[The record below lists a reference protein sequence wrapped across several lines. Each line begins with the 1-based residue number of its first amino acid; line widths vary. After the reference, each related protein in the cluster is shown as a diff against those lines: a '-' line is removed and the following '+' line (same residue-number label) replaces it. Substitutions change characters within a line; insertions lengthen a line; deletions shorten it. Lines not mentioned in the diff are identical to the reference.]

1 MTRAVLAVVAALVLT
16 LTTAPAAL
24 AHDVL
29 LESSPAD
36 GARLA
41 SSPREIM
48 LTFSADLLPT
58 RAAMVLSDDAGA
70 TVAEAPA
77 EVEGRVAAV
86 SLEEEL
92 PAAGYTVTW
101 SVVSS
106 DGHRIHGDLAF
117 TVEGPAEGTGSAG
130 SAGTAT
136 DAADPAGEGTDVRAA
151 APADPDAS
159 ADGAD
164 VSAKVGN
171 GGDGGRND
179 PGGNQVNNPT
189 GGLDVPGWVVL
200 VLAIGALGGAV
211 AIAVR
216 RWRG

>member
-1 MTRAVLAVVAALVLT
+1 MIRAVLAVVTALVLA

-41 SSPREIM
+41 SSPGEIT
-48 LTFSADLLPT
+48 LTFSADLLAT
-58 RAAMVLSDDAGA
+58 GAAMVLTDAAGA
-70 TVAEAPA
+70 TVTEAPA
-77 EVEGRVAAV
+77 EVDGRVAAV
-86 SLEEEL
+86 ALEEEL

-106 DGHRIHGDLAF
+106 DGHRIDGDLAF
-117 TVEGPAEGTGSAG
+117 TVEGP
-130 SAGTAT
+130 
-136 DAADPAGEGTDVRAA
+136 DTDVRAA
-151 APADPDAS
+151 GPADPGAPADDAD
-159 ADGAD
+159 AA
-164 VSAKVGN
+164 AKVGN
-171 GGDGGRND
+171 GGGDGGND
-179 PGGNQVNNPT
+179 PGGDQVNNPT
-189 GGLDVPGWVVL
+189 GGLDVPGWAVL
-200 VLAIGALGGAV
+200 VLAIGALAAAV

>member
-1 MTRAVLAVVAALVLT
+1 MIRAVLAVVAALVLA

-41 SSPREIM
+41 SSPREIT
-48 LTFSADLLPT
+48 LTFSADLLAT
-58 RAAMVLSDDAGA
+58 GAAMVVSDDAGA

-77 EVEGRVAAV
+77 EVDGRVAAV

-106 DGHRIHGDLAF
+106 DGHRIDGDLTF

-130 SAGTAT
+130 SAGSTAT
-136 DAADPAGEGTDVRAA
+136 DAADTAGEGTDVRAA

-171 GGDGGRND
+171 GGGGND
-179 PGGNQVNNPT
+179 PGGDQVNNPA

>member
-1 MTRAVLAVVAALVLT
+1 MIRAVLAVVAALVLA
-16 LTTAPAAL
+16 TAPAAT

-41 SSPREIM
+41 SSPREIT
-48 LTFSADLLPT
+48 LTFSADLLAT
-58 RAAMVLSDDAGA
+58 GAAMAVSDDAAA

-77 EVEGRVAAV
+77 EVDGRVAAV

-92 PAAGYTVTW
+92 PAGGYTVTW

-106 DGHRIHGDLAF
+106 DGHRIDGDLTF

-171 GGDGGRND
+171 GGDGGGND
-179 PGGNQVNNPT
+179 PGGDQVNNPT

>member
-41 SSPREIM
+41 SSPREIT
-48 LTFSADLLPT
+48 LTFSADLLAT
-58 RAAMVLSDDAGA
+58 GAAMVVSDDAGA

-77 EVEGRVAAV
+77 EVDGRVAAV

-106 DGHRIHGDLAF
+106 DGHRIDGDLAF
-117 TVEGPAEGTGSAG
+117 TVEGPAAEEGTGSAG
-130 SAGTAT
+130 SAGT
-136 DAADPAGEGTDVRAA
+136 DAADPAAEGTDVRAA
-151 APADPDAS
+151 APADPDGP

-171 GGDGGRND
+171 GGDGGGND
-179 PGGNQVNNPT
+179 PGGDQVNNPT
-189 GGLDVPGWVVL
+189 GELDVPGWVVL

-216 RWRG
+216 RWRC